1 MRFVKETQKYWS
13 YKDWQKIYDSVYQPL
28 IDSHLISSFD
38 SQVDF
43 HDEYEGID
51 VSISYIDTREP
62 GEGASLVSLPQPEPK
77 QLPPH
82 IKADYIIT
90 LTTPTINDALDI
102 INHHEEYWPGV
113 DMNNLSISQNKDEEA
128 VSILVFANYEADIE
142 IAEPEGGELKGYE

>member
-1 MRFVKETQKYWS
+1 MRFVKEKQRYWHFA
-13 YKDWQKIYDSVYQPL
+13 DWQKIYDSIYQPL
-28 IDSHLISSFD
+28 IDSPLISNFNIKKVLNTD
-38 SQVDF
+38 DDAVDIVI
-43 HDEYEGID
+43 E
-51 VSISYIDTREP
+51 YIDTREP
-62 GEGASLVSLPQPEPK
+62 GDGASLVSLPRPEPK

-102 INHHEEYWPGV
+102 INNYQKYWPGV

-142 IAEPEGGELKGYE
+142 MAEPEEGAMGIYE

>member
-1 MRFVKETQKYWS
+1 MRIVKEEQKYWS

-28 IDSHLISSFD
+28 IDSNLISNFKTK
-38 SQVDF
+38 VDF
-43 HDEYEGID
+43 NTDDDAVDITIEYFD
-51 VSISYIDTREP
+51 VREP
-62 GEGASLVSLPQPEPK
+62 GDGASLVSLTPPEPK

-82 IKADYIIT
+82 TKADYIIT

-102 INHHEEYWPGV
+102 INNYQKYWPGV

-142 IAEPEGGELKGYE
+142 IAEPEEGVMGIYE

>member
-62 GEGASLVSLPQPEPK
+62 GEGASLVSLPRSEPK

-90 LTTPTINDALDI
+90 LTTPTINDALEI

>member
-1 MRFVKETQKYWS
+1 MRIVKETQKYWS
-13 YKDWQKIYDSVYQPL
+13 YKDWQKIYNSVYQPL
-28 IDSHLISSFD
+28 IDSNLISSFE
-38 SQVDF
+38 SQVDS

-62 GEGASLVSLPQPEPK
+62 GEGVSLVSLTSPEPK

-90 LTTPTINDALDI
+90 LTTPTINDALEI

-142 IAEPEGGELKGYE
+142 IAEPEEGVMGRYE

>member
-1 MRFVKETQKYWS
+1 MRIVKEKQKYWS
-13 YKDWQKIYDSVYQPL
+13 YEDWQKIYNSFYQPL
-28 IDSHLISSFD
+28 IDNHLISNV
-38 SQVDF
+38 QTNVDF
-43 HDEYEGID
+43 NTDNDTVDVTIEYFD
-51 VSISYIDTREP
+51 ARELGDDRVP
-62 GEGASLVSLPQPEPK
+62 MSLPRPEPT

-102 INHHEEYWPGV
+102 INNYQKYWPGV

-142 IAEPEGGELKGYE
+142 IEPEEGVMGIYE